1 MPSAFRPLLFAL
13 TALSLFAIDPVPLY
27 AQAPFNACLDRFGTP
42 IPSKTDNKMSW
53 GGMAGYEDGK
63 ATIWWSKKNMNGLP
77 EIDQL
82 FVYLHECAHHTL
94 DHPYGQNSYATE
106 NEADCWAMQLL
117 VDGGMASQASIDSLL
132 VSRSRVVGDGEHL
145 GGEEH
150 VRQLNT
156 CVSIR
161 TSRAAW
167 AEALPPLVEAA
178 RWHFTRIRERLL
190 ESAAGRDSIWAST
203 LDTPGTYD
211 CEVMG
216 SRRVRCLVFL
226 SRDQKSA
233 AGRYKKLTGTLTDWL
248 PEGWSHVEN
257 QSPSPPFAKA
267 FHAQDTTTGTTLSLL
282 LGTDSKVYFV
292 ATAPSN

>member
-1 MPSAFRPLLFAL
+1 MPSVYRRLLIAL
-13 TALSLFAIDPVPLY
+13 PAVFILTTPPVTLH
-27 AQAPFNACLDRFGTP
+27 AQAPFNACVDRLGSP

-63 ATIWWSKKNMNGLP
+63 AMIWWNKTNMNGLP

-94 DHPYGQNSYATE
+94 GHPYAENSYATE
-106 NEADCWAMQLL
+106 TEADCWAMQLL
-117 VDGGMASQASIDSLL
+117 VDGGMASRASIDSLL
-132 VSRSRVVGDGEHL
+132 VSRSRVRGDAEHL

-150 VRQLNT
+150 VRALHA
-156 CVSIR
+156 CVSVR
-161 TSRAAW
+161 TSRDAW
-167 AEALPPLVEAA
+167 AEALPPFVEAA
-178 RWHFTRIRERLL
+178 RWHFTGIRGRLV
-190 ESAAGRDSIWAST
+190 ESTAGRDSIWESK
-203 LDTPGTYD
+203 LDAPGTYD

-216 SRRVRCLVFL
+216 TKRVRCLVFL
-226 SRDQKSA
+226 SRDQKPA
-233 AGRYKKLTGTLTDWL
+233 AGRYKKLLGTLTDWL

-282 LGTDSKVYFV
+282 LGTDPRVYFV
-292 ATAPSN
+292 VTAP